1 MRFAAVCSARFF
13 GVVVARF
20 VVLRAQVQHHR
31 RRPSHTHMR
40 NMLTAGLGGGM
51 CVAITHAL
59 ARTDAQICEL
69 MKWTTTFHHQF
80 DLPPGAAC
88 AFFRPQKHIYEHK
101 SCGSRY
107 KYALAPSRVCF
118 YRWAYAPVSAISPI
132 DYRISNYHR
141 PNGLLLEQRTERNR
155 VYRL

>member
-20 VVLRAQVQHHR
+20 VVLRAG
-31 RRPSHTHMR
+31 STSSSSSITHAHAKYAHGR
-40 NMLTAGLGGGM
+40 LGGGM

-59 ARTDAQICEL
+59 ARTDAQMRTHEMGDNISSSIR
-69 MKWTTTFHHQF
+69 F
-80 DLPPGAAC
+80 AARRSVR
-88 AFFRPQKHIYEHK
+88 FFSAPKHIYEHK